1 ETGKADRYKSH
12 GKGYNWGNYN
22 TETQKCE
29 IFNVKPT
36 CLINNAA
43 YIATTALSH
52 PIEVEGGGGSGGGGS
67 GGGGSGGGGSNYMGN
82 PWTEYMAKYDI
93 EEVHGSGIRVDLGE
107 DAEVA
112 GTQYRLPSGKCP
124 VFGKG
129 IIIENSNTAFLTPV
143 ATGNQYLKDGGFAFP
158 PTEPLMSPMT
168 LDEMRHFYKDN
179 KYVKNL
185 DELTLCSRHAG
196 NMIPDNDKNSNYKYP
211 AVYDD
216 KDKKCHIL
224 YIAAQENNG
233 PRYCNKDESKR
244 NSMFCFRP
252 AKDIS
257 FQNYA
262 YLSKNVVD
270 NWEKVCPRKNLQN
283 AKFGLWVDGN
293 CEDIPHVN
301 EFPAIDLFECNKLV
315 FELSA
320 SDQPKQYEQHLTTQ
334 QAKDIGAGP
343 VASCFTTRM
352 SPPQQICLN
361 SVVNTALS
369 GTKHH
374 HHHH

>member
-1 ETGKADRYKSH
+1 ETG
-12 GKGYNWGNYN
+12 
-22 TETQKCE
+22 
-29 IFNVKPT
+29 
-36 CLINNAA
+36 
-43 YIATTALSH
+43 
-52 PIEVEGGGGSGGGGS
+52 
-67 GGGGSGGGGSNYMGN
+67 NYMGN

-233 PRYCNKDESKR
+233 GGGGSGSDITQQAKDIGAGPVASCFTTR
-244 NSMFCFRP
+244 MSPPQQICLNSVVNTALSGGSGMFCFRP

-320 SDQPKQYEQHLTTQ
+320 SDQPGGSGYKSHGKGYNWGNYNTETQ
-334 QAKDIGAGP
+334 KCEIFNVKP
-343 VASCFTTRM
+343 T
-352 SPPQQICLN
+352 CLIN
-361 SVVNTALS
+361 NAAYIATTALS
-369 GTKHH
+369 HPIEVEGTKHH